1 MSEKNKKTLVFSLG
15 GSLIIPQEEI
25 NVDFL
30 KKIRELIIDLL
41 KQDYRLVLI
50 TGGGG
55 VNRKYN
61 QAAQSIAKI
70 KDLDL
75 DWLGIAATK
84 LNAEFVRCLF
94 GDLAYPQVL
103 IDPHTKVDNKYNL
116 IVASGWKP
124 GCSSDKDAVL
134 WADNLGAS
142 RVFNLSDIDYVYDQ
156 DPDKFPDAKPLSE
169 LSWGNFLKIV
179 GREWSPRKSA
189 PFGPPASLLAQKLG
203 LEVVIL
209 NGRDVENLKKC
220 LASQKFKGTIIK

>member
-1 MSEKNKKTLVFSLG
+1 MSGKNKKTLVFSLG

-25 NVDFL
+25 DVVFL
-30 KKIRELIIDLL
+30 KELRELIIDLL
-41 KQDYRLVLI
+41 RQNYRLVLI

-61 QAAQSIAKI
+61 QTAQSITKI

-84 LNAEFVRCLF
+84 LNAEFVRCIF

-103 IDPHTKVDNKYNL
+103 ADPHTKVDDKYDL
-116 IVASGWKP
+116 IIASGWKP
-124 GCSSDKDAVL
+124 GCSSDRDAVL

-142 RVFNLSDIDYVYDQ
+142 RVFNLSDIDYVYDR
-156 DPDKFPDAKPLSE
+156 DPDEFPDAKPLFE
-169 LSWGNFLKIV
+169 LSWENFLKIV
-179 GREWSPRKSA
+179 GQEWSPRKSA
-189 PFGPPASLLAQKLG
+189 PFGPPASLLAQKIG
-203 LEVVIL
+203 LEVIIL
-209 NGRDVENLKKC
+209 NGRDIENLKKC

>member
-1 MSEKNKKTLVFSLG
+1 MLKKNKKTLVFSLG
-15 GSLIIPQEEI
+15 GSLIIPDDVI
-25 NVDFL
+25 NVSFL
-30 KKIRELIIDLL
+30 KKLRELIIDLL
-41 KQDYRLVLI
+41 GQDYRLVLI

-61 QAAQSIAKI
+61 QAAQSITEI

-94 GDLAYPQVL
+94 GDLACPQVL
-103 IDPHTKVDNKYNL
+103 VDPHTKVEDKYNL
-116 IVASGWKP
+116 IIASGWKP

-134 WADNLGAS
+134 WAENLGAS

-156 DPDKFPDAKPLSE
+156 DPDKFPDAQPLSE
-169 LSWGNFLKIV
+169 LSWNNFLKIV
-179 GREWSPRKSA
+179 GREWSPRQSA

-203 LEVVIL
+203 IEVVIL
-209 NGRDVENLKKC
+209 NGQDIGNLKKC
-220 LASQKFKGTIIK
+220 LNSQEFKGTIIK